1 MQNYDF
7 VKRCKSNRKAKGW
20 EGDHQQEGLTGLGVL
35 NVARVGT

>member
-20 EGDHQQEGLTGLGVL
+20 EGDQQEGLTGLGVL